1 MIFPCTKIFPPYLV
15 LIQHTY
21 EKFALENT
29 FKQSN
34 PIKRWGF
41 VILDYYF
48 ILKNARKKNGEVIK
62 NHLPI

>member
-1 MIFPCTKIFPPYLV
+1 

-34 PIKRWGF
+34 PTKLQ
-41 VILDYYF
+41 VIVIEEYYF
-48 ILKNARKKNGEVIK
+48 ILKNARKKMGVIK
-62 NHLPI
+62 KITPIL